1 MSQYLRTFFISD
13 IYRPESVLS
22 PADVF
27 ASLDPSQPDGRAP
40 PSYVAEGGHGHRRQ
54 YRFRQ
59 DKIEMY

>member
-1 MSQYLRTFFISD
+1 L
-13 IYRPESVLS
+13 PESVLP

-59 DKIEMY
+59 IYISDMKNVRRYFDIRTFT